1 LYNAAPGLERSPAQG
16 DEENTSAEVDDDD
29 PALGIVLL
37 FVFARRAW
45 SRPVR
50 IDRKLDPRLVT
61 LDTTTLLFFSSPN
74 LVDDE
79 GRKHGA
85 ASLSRCGSLTGRDA
99 QCLGE
104 IGS

>member
-16 DEENTSAEVDDDD
+16 DEEKTSAEVDDDD

-37 FVFARRAW
+37 FV
-45 SRPVR
+45 VT
-50 IDRKLDPRLVT
+50 PRLGGGTVRVYGELDARSVA
-61 LDTTTLLFFSSPN
+61 LDTTTFLFFSSPN

-85 ASLSRCGSLTGRDA
+85 ASFSRCGASAGRGA
-99 QCLGE
+99 QRLDE
-104 IGS
+104 LRS